1 MKMEMNQFRAESA
14 IEDLEVVTR
23 KLKGLMQVEQAVKYQ
38 EMELRIETQK
48 ILFEM
53 FADLLQELETASNEL
68 SKGLE
73 SLKKSLSID

>member
-14 IEDLEVVTR
+14 IEDLEVIAR

-73 SLKKSLSID
+73 SLKKSLYID

>member
-14 IEDLEVVTR
+14 IEDLEVVAR

>member
-73 SLKKSLSID
+73 SLKKSLYID